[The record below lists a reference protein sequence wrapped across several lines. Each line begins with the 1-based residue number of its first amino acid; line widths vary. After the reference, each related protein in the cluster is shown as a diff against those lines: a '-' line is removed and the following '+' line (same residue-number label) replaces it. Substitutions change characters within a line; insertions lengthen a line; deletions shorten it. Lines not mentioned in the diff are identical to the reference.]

1 MSKWMIPADLL
12 DNEQRDFIFNRIKE
26 KSNQWISG
34 FAGSGK
40 SVLLMHTLA
49 YIKEKEPS
57 ASVHIIYFT
66 RSLEQMYKVGI
77 GELKINAVRVTFET
91 YISYEK
97 RLDVAKSKPPY
108 YDYILCDEVQDLTK
122 SVLEKMTKNCGRLYV
137 SGDPNQSIYEN
148 DPQTQR
154 PVVNINEIGDAV
166 NANEYKLTTI
176 HRLTQS
182 VIKLISQ
189 LIPSMDILK
198 AKKNAKKVDVTAR
211 LAKYSDPLNE
221 VEYVMD
227 SAFDT
232 VDVGKSVVV
241 ILPTHDSLLSF
252 ASRYSEL
259 KNNLPWKRSNN
270 QWDKPDY
277 NEFNLFYH
285 KLKIHCIGN
294 GYGDLVQASR
304 QGKVILMTYHSA
316 KGLDFDSVFLP
327 FLNSNADIRGETLFM
342 VGLSRSKET
351 LTLTYSGTM
360 HPYLKSIKDDCNDIS
375 EAINTNKDKDKD
387 KDKDDF
393 DFDF

>member
-97 RLDVAKSKPPY
+97 RIEKAIQCGDKIPH

-122 SVLEKMTKNCGRLYV
+122 SVLEKMTKHCGRLYV

-154 PVVNINEIGDAV
+154 PVVNINEIGEAV

-198 AKKNAKKVDVTAR
+198 AKKNAKKIDVTAR
-211 LAKYSDPLNE
+211 LAKFSDPLSE
-221 VEYVMD
+221 VEYVMN

-241 ILPTHDSLLSF
+241 ILPTHDCLLSF
-252 ASRYSEL
+252 ASRYSKL

-277 NEFNLFYH
+277 NKFNLFYH
-285 KLKIHCIGN
+285 ELKIHCIGN

-327 FLNSNADIRGETLFM
+327 FLNGNADIRGETLFM

-375 EAINTNKDKDKD
+375 ETINTNE
-387 KDKDDF
+387 DKDDF

>member
-1 MSKWMIPADLL
+1 MSKWMIPVDLL

-26 KSNQWISG
+26 KDNQWISG

-57 ASVHIIYFT
+57 ASVHIIFFT

-97 RLDVAKSKPPY
+97 RLGNAVKANQKVPY

-122 SVLEKMTKNCGRLYV
+122 SVLEKMTKNSGRLYV
-137 SGDPNQSIYEN
+137 SGDPNQSIYEE
-148 DPQTQR
+148 DPQTGK
-154 PVVNINEIGDAV
+154 PVVNINEIGTTV
-166 NANEYKLTTI
+166 NASEYKLTTI

-211 LAKYSDPLNE
+211 LANFTSNVKE

-227 SAFDT
+227 SAFEA
-232 VDVGKSVVV
+232 VSVSKSVVV
-241 ILPTHDSLLSF
+241 ILPTHDDLLNF
-252 ASRYSEL
+252 ASEYCEL
-259 KNNLPWKRSNN
+259 KNDFPWKRVDNR
-270 QWDKPDY
+270 WGKPDY
-277 NEFNLFYH
+277 GKFNAFYN
-285 KLKIHCIGN
+285 KLKVHCIGN
-294 GYGDLVQASR
+294 GYGDLVQATR
-304 QGKVILMTYHSA
+304 QGKVVLMTYHSA

-327 FLNSNADIRGETLFM
+327 FLNDKADIRGETLFM

-351 LTLTYSGTM
+351 LTLTYSGNM
-360 HPYLKSIKDDCNDIS
+360 HPYLESIKGDCNDIS
-375 EAINTNKDKDKD
+375 ETINTDKDD
-387 KDKDDF
+387 DDF